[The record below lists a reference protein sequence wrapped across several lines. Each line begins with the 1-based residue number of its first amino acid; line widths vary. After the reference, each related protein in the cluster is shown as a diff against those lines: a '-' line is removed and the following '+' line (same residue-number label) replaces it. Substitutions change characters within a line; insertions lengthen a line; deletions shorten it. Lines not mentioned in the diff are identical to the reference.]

1 MVIGGI
7 FQNNNHYQEITIT
20 TKGGYLI
27 FLVPTQWVSPGPLW
41 VSSSPRSGRA
51 SPCWEARTGAHAVGE
66 PLPVG
71 EAYILTNKT
80 HFGEKF
86 IVQLL
91 LNSTLFWRTKKD
103 FKFGWSIKT
112 RSRQTPGPDF
122 FLGSFAIAPSEL
134 WLCKWYKI
142 CFLLPRCSSGQS
154 VTYSMNP
161 ALCSSIP
168 YFSKAA
174 YAAYALDQIW
184 C

>member
-91 LNSTLFWRTKKD
+91 LNSTLF
-103 FKFGWSIKT
+103 
-112 RSRQTPGPDF
+112 
-122 FLGSFAIAPSEL
+122 
-134 WLCKWYKI
+134 
-142 CFLLPRCSSGQS
+142 
-154 VTYSMNP
+154 
-161 ALCSSIP
+161 
-168 YFSKAA
+168 
-174 YAAYALDQIW
+174 
-184 C
+184 